1 VYDEVDLVLQHEFQV
16 LPGHAFGDGLHESLQ
31 LHNVT
36 VDQLGK
42 DLQLAYWLN
51 LPAPEEVLE
60 NREHECWHCGLQ
72 FLDKVLVLVLLLAL
86 LQQCFLVFYQRIHP
100 HFYLQVFQREIL
112 TDALC
117 HLTRLGIGRTQD
129 QNEEWRSCG
138 HLCQVEV
145 VVKQILRD
153 SRLSAH
159 EVVHEVVVADGVVVG
174 KLRGVQLDLG
184 RFLADDQVFL
194 DLLVHRELLVF
205 VPVFAFLLL
214 FFEFEV

>member
-1 VYDEVDLVLQHEFQV
+1 
-16 LPGHAFGDGLHESLQ
+16 
-31 LHNVT
+31 
-36 VDQLGK
+36 
-42 DLQLAYWLN
+42 
-51 LPAPEEVLE
+51 
-60 NREHECWHCGLQ
+60 
-72 FLDKVLVLVLLLAL
+72 
-86 LQQCFLVFYQRIHP
+86 
-100 HFYLQVFQREIL
+100 
-112 TDALC
+112 
-117 HLTRLGIGRTQD
+117 
-129 QNEEWRSCG
+129 
-138 HLCQVEV
+138 V

-153 SRLSAH
+153 RRLSAH